1 MLAPN
6 TRRLAAHIAVAV
18 TQTPLRAAMFSQSKM
33 PYEACFKARTLKFC
47 VEHGRAIR
55 LTGRLREWEMNTGG
69 SALVFD
75 KAEWKKYGVNLAP
88 CLFGMTLVAVHAYAL
103 GVMIAPLE
111 EEFGWSRA
119 EISAGPLVTSVT
131 ALLLAVFGGKA
142 VDKFGPRKVALVGVP
157 FYSAAL
163 ALIAAAGPNILSWLA
178 LYALLAAALVLIYPS
193 VWSAAIVQRFVNN
206 RGLAL
211 AIVLSGTG
219 IASAVV
225 PFLAASLIEAYGW
238 RGAYIGMGA
247 LAFIIQFPLVYFM
260 FARQE
265 PPRQAQANEAHKPKR
280 TGTAGD
286 LLSPKFIR
294 LSIAG
299 IFYTLGATGVGINAV
314 PILMDEGFAMIDAA
328 KVAGLIG
335 IGTITGRLAG
345 GFLLDRIDG
354 RFVAVGCAMGALA
367 AAAIFLSTHDS
378 VLAASIA
385 CVLLGFTAGAEFD
398 ACAYLISRHFVQ
410 NQFAT
415 LFALLGAMF
424 GFISGIAPFVANSV
438 YEVFGNY
445 DALLW
450 AIIPMFVISGGLFLS
465 LGRYPDLE
473 VRESIQP
480 AIA

>member
-1 MLAPN
+1 MA
-6 TRRLAAHIAVAV
+6 T
-18 TQTPLRAAMFSQSKM
+18 
-33 PYEACFKARTLKFC
+33 
-47 VEHGRAIR
+47 
-55 LTGRLREWEMNTGG
+55 TG
-69 SALVFD
+69 SSVVFD
-75 KAEWKKYGVNLAP
+75 KAEWKNYGVNLAP

-103 GVMIAPLE
+103 GVVIAPLE

-131 ALLLAVFGGKA
+131 ALFLAVWGGRA

-163 ALIAAAGPNILSWLA
+163 AMISLSGPSLISWLS

-193 VWSAAIVQRFVNN
+193 VWSAAIVQRFINN

-225 PFLAASLIEAYGW
+225 PFLAANLIESYGW

-260 FARQE
+260 FAKKA
-265 PPRQAQANEAHKPKR
+265 PPEQAQAREAHKPARAGK
-280 TGTAGD
+280 AGD

-299 IFYTLGATGVGINAV
+299 LFYTLGATGVGINAV
-314 PILMDEGFAMIDAA
+314 PILMEEGFTMIDAA
-328 KVAGLIG
+328 VVAGLIG
-335 IGTITGRLAG
+335 IGTITGRLVG
-345 GFLLDRIDG
+345 GILLDRIDG
-354 RFVAVGCAMGALA
+354 RFVAMGCALGAMA
-367 AAAIFLSTHDS
+367 AAAIFLTTHDA

-398 ACAYLISRHFVQ
+398 ACAYLISRHFAQ

-415 LFALLGAMF
+415 LFAMLGAMF

-445 DALLW
+445 DALLL
-450 AIIPMFVISGGLFLS
+450 AIIPLFLLSGTLFLS

-473 VRESIQP
+473 AKETGETVQ
-480 AIA
+480 A